1 MWVSYPGLY
10 GSWVFYFFTVLFPMI
25 QLTAL
30 SGINQP
36 GYTNAAVL
44 LAMMLIT
51 WLYTGI
57 VHVLGYPFVNRK
69 FARWGHLPYVL
80 PGASVEDDA
89 SDAAANAAD
98 DAAAE
103 AVEAADEGLDE
114 AEESFDAATD
124 AAEDAVDDAAEGDSA
139 DW

>member
-1 MWVSYPGLY
+1 MWASYPGLY
-10 GSWVFYFFTVLFPMI
+10 GSWIFYMFTVLFPLI

-36 GYTNAAVL
+36 GYSNAAAM
-44 LAMMLIT
+44 LAVGMIT

-57 VHVLGYPFVNRK
+57 VHVLGFPFVNRK
-69 FARWGHLPYVL
+69 FARWGHFPSVL
-80 PGASVEDDA
+80 PGASVEEDA
-89 SDAAANAAD
+89 SEALANAAD

-103 AVEAADEGLDE
+103 TVEAVDE

-124 AAEDAVDDAAEGDSA
+124 AAEDAVEDAGEDDSA